1 LAGIDVFAHLP
12 HPPVPNLRIT
22 QKVLNLG
29 HGSNALRVGLSF
41 DVVAQIT
48 GLSLEKIQEIADV
61 KKDK

>member
-1 LAGIDVFAHLP
+1 MP
-12 HPPVPNLRIT
+12 RLRNRRGNPSE
-22 QKVLNLG
+22 V
-29 HGSNALRVGLSF
+29 ALRVGLSF